1 MTRRLGLAAALCL
14 TTIVG
19 FAVIVLGRQ
28 AGFFG
33 GGASTEAQPLAVL
46 PSATAPVPASPTPI
60 VIEQYV
66 YRDQYYSSSA
76 GSAAPAGGSNSQTSP
91 ANNTAAPPP
100 AAAPN
105 DPGDDEDD
113 APPPPSQPPAP
124 AAPPAASATEFSG
137 EVIALSGS
145 SMTVAT
151 GGGQTTVYLV
161 SDTSVHGGTLAV
173 GADVRVHSIRRS
185 DGTLLATEIE
195 VATAGG
201 EHEPPGE
208 DD

>member
-33 GGASTEAQPLAVL
+33 GGASTEAQPLAEL

-60 VIEQYV
+60 VIEQYI
-66 YRDQYYSSSA
+66 YRDQYYSS
-76 GSAAPAGGSNSQTSP
+76 GSDGGDPAPASNTNSPTSNGSTAQAPASTPNPPGDDDGPPPASP
-91 ANNTAAPPP
+91 APSQATAAPP
-100 AAAPN
+100 
-105 DPGDDEDD
+105 
-113 APPPPSQPPAP
+113 
-124 AAPPAASATEFSG
+124 ASTTATEFVG
-137 EVIALSGS
+137 QILALSGD
-145 SMTVAT
+145 SMIVSTA
-151 GGGQTTVYLV
+151 GGQTTAYL
-161 SDTSVHGGTLAV
+161 SSSTAVHGGALAV
-173 GADVRVHSIRRS
+173 GANVHVHASRQS

-195 VATAGG
+195 VSAVG
-201 EHEPPGE
+201 EHE

>member
-28 AGFFG
+28 AGIFG
-33 GGASTEAQPLAVL
+33 GGASTEAQPLAELSTAAPTVTQA
-46 PSATAPVPASPTPI
+46 PPAPV

-66 YRDQYYSSSA
+66 YRDEYI
-76 GSAAPAGGSNSQTSP
+76 
-91 ANNTAAPPP
+91 AAPP
-100 AAAPN
+100 APN
-105 DPGDDEDD
+105 NISTQPPASSPNEPGDDD
-113 APPPPSQPPAP
+113 APPPASPAPSQPPAP
-124 AAPPAASATEFSG
+124 AAATEFSG

-145 SMTVAT
+145 SMTVSTA
-151 GGGQTTVYLV
+151 GGQTTVYLAP
-161 SDTSVHGGTLAV
+161 DTAVHGGVLAV

-195 VATAGG
+195 VSAGG
-201 EHEPPGE
+201 ERE

>member
-46 PSATAPVPASPTPI
+46 PSATAPVPASPTPV

-76 GSAAPAGGSNSQTSP
+76 GSAAPAGGSNSQPAP

-100 AAAPN
+100 ASSPN
-105 DPGDDEDD
+105 SPGDDEDD
-113 APPPPSQPPAP
+113 ASPPASQPPAP

-137 EVIALSGS
+137 QVIALSSG

-151 GGGQTTVYLV
+151 EGGQTTVYLAP
-161 SDTSVHGGTLAV
+161 DTSVHGGALAV
-173 GADVRVHSIRRS
+173 GAGVRVHAIGRS

-195 VATAGG
+195 VAVSGG
-201 EHEPPGE
+201 ETEPHDE